1 MNLEFNFESVL
12 PPNTTISEEA
22 VEKLAGLKVPVTMRG
37 IMVGV
42 GELRDDGTFVVETE
56 KSTHGR
62 ALLQML
68 LEGAANCISIGPNPK
83 GPIAQVVER
92 SQKDGN

>member
-1 MNLEFNFESVL
+1 MKLEFNFESVL

-22 VEKLAGLKVPVTMRG
+22 AVKLEGLKVPVTMRG
-37 IMVGV
+37 VMVGM
-42 GELRDDGTFVVETE
+42 GELKDDGTFVVETE
-56 KSTHGR
+56 KSAHGR

-83 GPIAQVVER
+83 GPIAHIVER